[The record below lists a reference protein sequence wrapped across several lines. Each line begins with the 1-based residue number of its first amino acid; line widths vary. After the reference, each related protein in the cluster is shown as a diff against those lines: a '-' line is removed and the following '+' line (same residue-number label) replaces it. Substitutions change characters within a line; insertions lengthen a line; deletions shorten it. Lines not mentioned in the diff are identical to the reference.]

1 MDQTL
6 FFVLSLA
13 DSGCLLVYDRC
24 CNLFNLVFARS
35 QSSSTANEMSNDGL
49 GFLIPKSLGMALG
62 PDTTFVLNV
71 QHRPLLHQWQMLL
84 FKATAS
90 LVYHLSVS
98 VRVTDR
104 GGTCGF
110 WLVTSKWFRG
120 CEDGDKGVAVAVI
133 DLEHTGW
140 QRAVVN
146 GTRSVAS
153 AILRLHI
160 LSFT

>member
-1 MDQTL
+1 MRSCTFRCDCLSELCLLLTILCISTLFRAEVKVDQTL

-120 CEDGDKGVAVAVI
+120 CEDGDIK
-133 DLEHTGW
+133 
-140 QRAVVN
+140 
-146 GTRSVAS
+146 
-153 AILRLHI
+153 
-160 LSFT
+160 

>member
-1 MDQTL
+1 MRLCTFRRDCLSELCLLLTILCISTLFRAELKVDQTL

-24 CNLFNLVFARS
+24 CNLFNLVFAQS
-35 QSSSTANEMSNDGL
+35 QPYSTANEMSNDGL

-71 QHRPLLHQWQMLL
+71 QHRPLLHQWQMLI
-84 FKATAS
+84 FKTTAS

-110 WLVTSKWFRG
+110 WLVTSKWVSWVRRRG
-120 CEDGDKGVAVAVI
+120 
-133 DLEHTGW
+133 
-140 QRAVVN
+140 
-146 GTRSVAS
+146 
-153 AILRLHI
+153 
-160 LSFT
+160 

>member
-1 MDQTL
+1 
-6 FFVLSLA
+6 
-13 DSGCLLVYDRC
+13 
-24 CNLFNLVFARS
+24 
-35 QSSSTANEMSNDGL
+35 MSNDGL